1 MSKKLPYQDTDQ
13 FLIGDQLPDEDRAWA
28 DMQQHL
34 DENKRRR
41 RFFPLP
47 PMLKSCGLW
56 LLTGMMLL
64 AIGIW
69 YWQHEQDKNMPPD
82 SSSVIDQ
89 REEKSSSNHI
99 DPGPVNPGVTIK
111 ANVADSAS
119 KYPLQETS
127 PLSSRTKA
135 GPTPAGNKNIVGEDR
150 NHSPLRED
158 NELFPGRKVTN
169 PVLFPE
175 TNQKVYPDN
184 MSMNEKNELLPL
196 TRKAKNVQVPNTN
209 RQIGSLR
216 ASMLKWEMVSMNSEF
231 FKATKTFKNLAVS
244 AGVTGQQQVPL
255 PGQSATPYNYL
266 GRKGSLADYIPS
278 VYLRLNAGDKW
289 FLQTEFKYGAPQH
302 TKEFVYNS
310 KIIRDTLGVQAR
322 ASYRLKK
329 TYYHQLPL
337 GLHYQLK
344 PGFSVGAGL
353 VLNKFFGAISEQE
366 IRQQTNP
373 FSDTLVSKG
382 IIRDRSDTLFR
393 ATHWQW
399 FLETQYRYR
408 RFSLGARY
416 ASGLQPYINYKN
428 ALGEPQQEKNHS
440 LQLFLRFELWKSGN
454 R

>member
-1 MSKKLPYQDTDQ
+1 MSKKLTYEETDRL
-13 FLIGDQLPDEDRAWA
+13 LIGDQLPDEDGAWT
-28 DMQQHL
+28 DMKRRL
-34 DENKRRR
+34 DENKRR

-47 PMLKSCGLW
+47 PILKSCGLW
-56 LLTGMMLL
+56 LLTGMLLL

-69 YWQHEQDKNMPPD
+69 YWQYEQDKNMPAV
-82 SSSVIDQ
+82 SSSVMDQ
-89 REEKSSSNHI
+89 REKKSSSNDI
-99 DPGPVNPGVTIK
+99 APGPMNPGVTIN
-111 ANVADSAS
+111 ANVADSTS
-119 KYPLQETS
+119 MYPLQETS

-135 GPTPAGNKNIVGEDR
+135 GTTPAGNKNIVGKAR

-158 NELFPGRKVTN
+158 KELFPGRKVGN

-175 TNQKVYPDN
+175 TNQKDN
-184 MSMNEKNELLPL
+184 SDNLLMNEKNELLPL
-196 TRKAKNVQVPNTN
+196 TRDNKNVQVPYTK
-209 RQIGSLR
+209 RQTGSLR
-216 ASMLKWEMVSMNSEF
+216 ASMLKWEMESINREL
-231 FKATKTFKNLAVS
+231 FKSSQSLKNLAVS
-244 AGVTGQQQVPL
+244 AGIAGQQQVPL

-266 GRKGSLADYIPS
+266 GRKGSIADYIPAF
-278 VYLRLNAGDKW
+278 YLRLHVGDKW

-310 KIIRDTLGVQAR
+310 KIIRDTLGVQTR

-353 VLNKFFGAISEQE
+353 VMNRFFGAISEQE
-366 IRQQTNP
+366 IRQQVNP
-373 FSDTLVSKG
+373 VSDTLVSKG